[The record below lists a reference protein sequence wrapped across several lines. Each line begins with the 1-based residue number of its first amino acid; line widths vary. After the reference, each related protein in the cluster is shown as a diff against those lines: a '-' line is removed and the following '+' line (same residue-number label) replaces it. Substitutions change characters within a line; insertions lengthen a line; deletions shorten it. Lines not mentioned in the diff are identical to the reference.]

1 MNSVI
6 CPMLSA
12 LPAVDAGGQ
21 PANRECIYEACRFFD
36 TARSDCGLLIAS
48 RATQRL
54 AEEAASRPPQAA
66 LPASSVDI
74 EGPLGGLRGDLLQTA
89 ASIRDAVGESSRAA
103 VDRVDALESKLADLD
118 TVLGERLGEIEARWL
133 AGVTEK
139 LQMISDLLDRNIER
153 VTLAAGERVD
163 AAVAALQVALVERL
177 DALLVRMEQEFRT
190 AAAQRLEESQA
201 MTGRLEE
208 QRRGLAQVHASASES
223 STRLGELTD
232 LQARAAE
239 RILEETSLVAAN
251 AHRMEQALAAMDTK
265 LDRSTDDALQLSQL
279 VTLVKGETERTY
291 AALRSISEGNRTV
304 VQAIETQLQRDQA
317 ELQHR
322 RHEEALH
329 CNNRGVALYYR
340 GALEAAHESLRKA
353 VTLHPEYAEAYN
365 NLGLVL
371 SRLGKEKEATEAFKR
386 ALTIDPR
393 LGEAYNNL
401 GFLYHTSLQFEQAA
415 QMFGQAI
422 QNAADSSIAYT
433 NLGNSF
439 YKMDQP
445 DKAVE
450 AWRRALELDPM
461 NENARRGLRMFQQDA
476 SAN

>member
-1 MNSVI
+1 MSSVI

-12 LPAVDAGGQ
+12 LPAVDASGQ
-21 PANRECIYEACRFFD
+21 PTNRECIYEACRFFD
-36 TARSDCGLLIAS
+36 AAHSDCGLLIATRS
-48 RATQRL
+48 TQRL
-54 AEEAASRPPQAA
+54 AEEAAARPAQPAA
-66 LPASSVDI
+66 SLDL
-74 EGPLGGLRGDLLQTA
+74 EGPLGGLRSDLQQSA
-89 ASIRDAVGESSRAA
+89 AGLREAIGESSRTA
-103 VDRVDALESKLADLD
+103 VERVDALESKLAGLD
-118 TVLGERLGEIEARWL
+118 AVLGERLGEIETRLL
-133 AGVTEK
+133 AGVAEK
-139 LQMISDLLDRNIER
+139 LATIDELITGRVEQ

-163 AAVAALQVALVERL
+163 ATVTTLQARLEERL
-177 DALLVRMEQEFRT
+177 DALLVRIEEEFRT

-201 MTGRLEE
+201 VAGRLDE
-208 QRRGLAQVHASASES
+208 QGRGLAEVLASVTESAS
-223 STRLGELTD
+223 RLGDLSELH
-232 LQARAAE
+232 ARAAE
-239 RILEETSLVAAN
+239 RILEETSLVATN
-251 AHRMEQALAAMDTK
+251 AHKLDQLLTAMDKK

-291 AALRSISEGNRTV
+291 AALRSINEGNRTV

-317 ELQHR
+317 ELKHR
-322 RHEEALH
+322 RQEEALH

-340 GALEAAHESLRKA
+340 GALEAAYESLRKA
-353 VTLHPEYAEAYN
+353 VSLQPEYAEAHN

-401 GFLYHTSLQFEQAA
+401 GFLYHTSSQFEQAV

-450 AWRRALELDPM
+450 AWRRALDLDPM